1 MDSSE
6 IIEKYN
12 SAVVGSYGR
21 LNLALESGSGAT
33 GIDADGRQYIDFGSG
48 IGTNCLGYADGVWAE
63 AVSEQAHKIQH
74 ISNYYYNSTAA
85 EFAARLTAMTDTDKL
100 FFGNSGA
107 EANECAIKIAR
118 KRSFDKYGDK
128 NRTTIITLVNSF
140 HGRTVTTLSATGQ
153 DSFHNY
159 FFPFTPG
166 FKYVEANNIQA
177 LREAID
183 DTVCAIMFEFI
194 QGEGGVIP
202 LNQDFVDEIFA
213 LAAQYDLA
221 TVSDEVQTGVG
232 RTGKLLAA
240 EHFNVKPDIV
250 TLAKGLGGGL
260 PIGVCLT
267 RGEYANVLTPG
278 THGSTFGGNPVV
290 CAGGLTVLDRLSDK
304 KFMSE
309 VVQKAEYFR
318 RSLEALPK
326 VKNVSGIGLMLGA
339 ELDGIAAADVLK
351 AALDR
356 GLLVLTAKTKLRCL
370 PPLTIT
376 YEQIDAGMAILND
389 VLGLSSNYKN

>member
-1 MDSSE
+1 MNSNE
-6 IIEKYN
+6 VIEKYN
-12 SAVVGSYGR
+12 SAVVSSYGR
-21 LNLALESGSGAT
+21 LNLALESGNGAA
-33 GIDADGRQYIDFGSG
+33 GIDADGRHYIDFGSG
-48 IGTNCLGYADGVWAE
+48 IGTNSLGYADSEWAD
-63 AVSEQAHKIQH
+63 AVSEQAHKMQH

-85 EFAARLTAMTDTDKL
+85 EFAVKLTAMTETDKL

-118 KRSFDKYGDK
+118 KRSFDKYNDK

-153 DSFHNY
+153 EVFHNY

-177 LREAID
+177 LRDAID
-183 DTVCAIMFEFI
+183 GTVCAIMFEFI
-194 QGEGGVIP
+194 QGEGGVVP
-202 LNQDFVDEIFA
+202 LDKEFVDEIFA
-213 LAAQYDLA
+213 LAAEHDLA
-221 TVSDEVQTGVG
+221 TISDEVQTGVG
-232 RTGKLLAA
+232 RTAKFLAA
-240 EHFNVKPDIV
+240 EHFGVKPDIV

-290 CAGGLTVLDRLSDK
+290 CAGGLTVLNRLSDK
-304 KFMSE
+304 KFMAE
-309 VVQKAEYFR
+309 LDEKAAYFR
-318 RSLEALPK
+318 KSLEALPK
-326 VKNVSGIGLMLGA
+326 VKSVSGIGLMLGA
-339 ELDGIAAADVLK
+339 ELDGVAASDLLK
-351 AALDR
+351 AALEK

-376 YEQIDAGMAILND
+376 YEQIDAGMAILRGILENA
-389 VLGLSSNYKN
+389 

>member
-1 MDSSE
+1 MDSKE
-6 IIEKYN
+6 IIKKYN
-12 SAVVGSYGR
+12 GSVVSSYGR
-21 LNLALESGSGAT
+21 LPLALEIGRGAQ
-33 GIDADGRQYIDFGSG
+33 GIDGDGKEYIDFGSG
-48 IGTNCLGYADGVWAE
+48 IGTNSLGYADSEWAN
-63 AVSEQAHKIQH
+63 AVSEQAHKVQH
-74 ISNYYYNSTAA
+74 VSNYYYNSTAA
-85 EFAARLTAMTDTDKL
+85 EFAAKLTEMTGTDKL

-118 KRSFDKYGDK
+118 KHSFDKYGDA

-153 DSFHNY
+153 EHFHNF

-183 DTVCAIMFEFI
+183 NTVCAIMFEFI
-194 QGEGGVIP
+194 QGEGGVNV
-202 LNQDFVDEIFA
+202 LEQSFVNEIFA
-213 LAAQYDLA
+213 LAAQHDLA
-221 TVSDEVQTGVG
+221 TISDEVQTGVG
-232 RTGKLLAA
+232 RTARLLAA
-240 EHFNVKPDIV
+240 EHFGVKPDIV

-290 CAGGLTVLDRLSDK
+290 CAGGIVVLKRLSDPE
-304 KFMSE
+304 FLAE
-309 VVQKAEYFR
+309 LQRKADYFR
-318 RSLEALPK
+318 QSLEALPR
-326 VKNVSGIGLMLGA
+326 VKNVSGLGLMLGA

-351 AALDR
+351 KALEQ

-376 YEQIDAGMAILND
+376 YEQIDAGMAILRE
-389 VLGLSSNYKN
+389 VLENA

>member
-1 MDSSE
+1 MNTNE
-6 IIEKYN
+6 VIEKYN
-12 SAVVGSYGR
+12 SAVISSYGR
-21 LNLALESGSGAT
+21 LNLALESGSGAAGT
-33 GIDADGRQYIDFGSG
+33 DADGRQYIDFGSG
-48 IGTNCLGYADGVWAE
+48 IGTNSLGYADAEWAD
-63 AVSEQAHKIQH
+63 AVSAQAHKMQH
-74 ISNYYYNSTAA
+74 ISNYYYNSIAA
-85 EFAARLTAMTDTDKL
+85 EFAAKLTAMTGTDKL

-153 DSFHNY
+153 EVFHNY

-166 FKYVEANNIQA
+166 FKYVEANNIKA
-177 LREAID
+177 LRDAID
-183 DTVCAIMFEFI
+183 ESVCAIMFEFI
-194 QGEGGVIP
+194 QGEGGVVP
-202 LNQDFVDEIFA
+202 LDKKFVDEIFD
-213 LAAQYDLA
+213 LAAEHDLA
-221 TVSDEVQTGVG
+221 TISDEVQTGVG

-240 EHFNVKPDIV
+240 EHFGVKPDIV

-290 CAGGLTVLDRLSDK
+290 CAGGMVVLDRLSDE
-304 KFMSE
+304 KFMAE
-309 VVQKAEYFR
+309 VAEKAAYFR
-318 RSLEALPK
+318 KSLEALPK
-326 VKNVSGIGLMLGA
+326 VKSVSGIGLMFGA
-339 ELDGIAAADVLK
+339 ELDGVSAGDLLK
-351 AALDR
+351 AALEK

-376 YEQIDAGMAILND
+376 YEQIDAGMAILRGILENA
-389 VLGLSSNYKN
+389 

>member
-1 MDSSE
+1 MNSSE

-12 SAVVGSYGR
+12 SAVVRSYGR
-21 LNLALESGSGAT
+21 LDLALESGSGAA
-33 GIDADGRQYIDFGSG
+33 GIDADGRRYIDFGSG
-48 IGTNCLGYADGVWAE
+48 IGTNSLGYADSAWAD
-63 AVSEQAHKIQH
+63 AVSAQAHRLQH
-74 ISNYYYNSTAA
+74 TSNYYYNSTTA
-85 EFAARLTAMTDTDKL
+85 EFAAKLTAMTDTDKL

-118 KRSFDKYGDK
+118 KRSFDKYGDQ

-183 DTVCAIMFEFI
+183 DKVCAIMFEFI

-213 LAAQYDLA
+213 LARKHDL
-221 TVSDEVQTGVG
+221 TTISDEVQTGVG
-232 RTGKLLAA
+232 RTGRLLAA
-240 EHFNVKPDIV
+240 EHFGVKPDIV

-290 CAGGLTVLDRLSDK
+290 CAGGLVVLKRLSDE
-304 KFMSE
+304 KFMAEIAHKS
-309 VVQKAEYFR
+309 EYFR
-318 RSLEALPK
+318 RSLEALPR
-326 VKNVSGIGLMLGA
+326 VKSVSGIGLMLGA
-339 ELDGIAAADVLK
+339 ELDGIGAADVLK
-351 AALDR
+351 LALDR

-376 YEQIDAGMAILND
+376 CEQIDAGMAILKD
-389 VLGLSSNYKN
+389 ILS